1 MGAGGAAAPP
11 PADPVPF
18 VAPTPVPVPLDEA
31 EIAFAIGDPAAQVTI
46 VEYTDYQCPF
56 CQRHAL
62 ETWPAIIESLIDSG
76 RVYYVFKDLP
86 LDQLH
91 PEARTAAIAA
101 RCGGAQGLFLEMHD
115 EIFNTQAEWSGIGA
129 DAAKAY
135 FQSMANGKGLDA
147 DAFSSCMSGNEVV
160 TAVQRNVEEA
170 LSYGLNSTPSFLI
183 DGYPM
188 AGAQPFEV
196 FELVVNLAENDEL
209 DEVFAENAR
218 QAQEQAQAQPT
229 PSGPT
234 GPVEI
239 PIENVYALGD
249 PEAPIVLVEYTDF
262 QCPFCARHHAQT
274 FPASRRTSLILVW
287 FIMCSRITR

>member
-1 MGAGGAAAPP
+1 
-11 PADPVPF
+11 
-18 VAPTPVPVPLDEA
+18 
-31 EIAFAIGDPAAQVTI
+31 
-46 VEYTDYQCPF
+46 
-56 CQRHAL
+56 
-62 ETWPAIIESLIDSG
+62 
-76 RVYYVFKDLP
+76 
-86 LDQLH
+86 
-91 PEARTAAIAA
+91 
-101 RCGGAQGLFLEMHD
+101 
-115 EIFNTQAEWSGIGA
+115 
-129 DAAKAY
+129 
-135 FQSMANGKGLDA
+135 
-147 DAFSSCMSGNEVV
+147 
-160 TAVQRNVEEA
+160 
-170 LSYGLNSTPSFLI
+170 
-183 DGYPM
+183 M

-274 FPASRRTSLILVW
+274 FPRIKENFIDTGMVYYVFKDYPLTSIHPQAVKAAEAARCAGDQDAYVEMHGMLFSKQEEWSGQGNVEGIFTEYAATLELEIQEFANCLAESNHESAVIADLEEGIG
-287 FIMCSRITR
+287 FGVSGTPAFFFNGLFMSGAQPYDTFVEAISIVLERLDE